1 MLEHSISY
9 TPSNQDQCKAQS
21 PNIPVILSK
30 HNGGVLSRATSK
42 LINPKVCPT
51 AVCIKCPWKL
61 KLAWARSLFKFRG
74 HTLESLVQHVVHE
87 QIV

>member
-1 MLEHSISY
+1 MLEQSISY
-9 TPSNQDQCKAQS
+9 TTSNQDRRKAQS
-21 PNIPVILSK
+21 PNIPMHYSE

-61 KLAWARSLFKFRG
+61 KFAWARILYKFRG
-74 HTLESLVQHVVHE
+74 HTLESLVQHVVYE